1 MGNSPNKK
9 TENITDITD
18 IKAIPDNSRQPSE
31 YNVKTDYSVSQSSN
45 QPKRCNKK
53 LWIILSIVAALVIAA
68 VIVIV
73 IIALK
78 KKIKKIINSKTLQIQ
93 KLHHR

>member
-9 TENITDITD
+9 TKNITDITD
-18 IKAIPDNSRQPSE
+18 IKAIPDNSRPPSE
-31 YNVKTDYSVSQSSN
+31 IAVTDHSVSQSSD

-78 KKIKKIINSKTLQIQ
+78 KKG
-93 KLHHR
+93 